1 MENAELDSVNKK
13 RLLLFIAIAY
23 GVSFLMMIPMYIG
36 KQKGIDI
43 TQIVD
48 AQMCSPAAGV
58 ALGFLVFYKGEKRV
72 PKMFMTVLVVNYVVQ
87 LVLGLM
93 SVFAN
98 PFGPED
104 VFDFSR
110 IPGLA
115 ESMDASTME
124 TLQAAMPLQQVYYL
138 IGQYA
143 LILGSVFLWIGYFTA
158 RRERRKFAGLSRNN
172 EGRGILLVLMFTGLY
187 IVRIFAPA
195 ILEGIFTNSLAEI
208 LAENADSFKELIKN
222 PVFYVLL
229 LNLPFPYVASVL
241 PYDFTSII
249 ILDFPVSAGVYVFP
263 RVELFNDCA
272 HIRRHSG
279 GPALQQKSER

>member
-104 VFDFSR
+104 VFDF
-110 IPGLA
+110 
-115 ESMDASTME
+115 
-124 TLQAAMPLQQVYYL
+124 
-138 IGQYA
+138 
-143 LILGSVFLWIGYFTA
+143 
-158 RRERRKFAGLSRNN
+158 
-172 EGRGILLVLMFTGLY
+172 
-187 IVRIFAPA
+187 
-195 ILEGIFTNSLAEI
+195 
-208 LAENADSFKELIKN
+208 
-222 PVFYVLL
+222 
-229 LNLPFPYVASVL
+229 
-241 PYDFTSII
+241 
-249 ILDFPVSAGVYVFP
+249 
-263 RVELFNDCA
+263 
-272 HIRRHSG
+272 
-279 GPALQQKSER
+279 